1 MILREQIFT
10 GYVRISKLRK
20 KQNWRDSKWIWVPV
34 YAKRAEKSKELLKFD
49 IDEKG
54 PYKIRWCSNKPAA
67 YDGLSW
73 GGCSVV
79 KEE

>member
-1 MILREQIFT
+1 M
-10 GYVRISKLRK
+10 
-20 KQNWRDSKWIWVPV
+20 
-34 YAKRAEKSKELLKFD
+34 RAEKSKELLKFD

-54 PYKIRWCSNKPAA
+54 PYKIRWSSNKPAA